1 MTGRATVDMRAAA
14 RCVRIA
20 LADCHRRRVKPDEQI
35 LAHAREVFRF
45 VDEPDSARMQPSCS
59 HDFIDAGQAAE
70 ILGCTPQHVRRIA
83 TDLDGIRVG
92 RQLIFDR
99 RTVTEYARQRAA
111 C

>member
-1 MTGRATVDMRAAA
+1 MRATVDMRAAA

-20 LADCHRRRVKPDEQI
+20 LADCHRRRVIPDEQI

-45 VDEPDSARMQPSCS
+45 AGEPDFARSRSACC

-83 TDLDGIRVG
+83 ADLDGIRVG
-92 RQLIFDR
+92 RRWIFDR
-99 RTVTEYARQRAA
+99 RPVTEYARQRAA